1 MAKVSQRQVLAYV
14 QPTTTAAGGTTVN
27 GATTATAPEVKNGS
41 STFYFAQVSG
51 GEITASVEKIYE
63 GGKSRPTVLC
73 APSEIGDI
81 TLTAHYDDA
90 EVDGGLAKTIRALR
104 QYVGTAFYDIYIQTF
119 NCGLTSKAN
128 DRVYKNAL
136 LVGLTEPDGDSSSG
150 APSTFALTFSI
161 SDVSPPT
168 TPTTTTTTATAGA

>member
-14 QPTTTAAGGTTVN
+14 APSSTAAGGTTVN
-27 GATTATAPEVKNGS
+27 GATTTTPPEIKNGNEN
-41 STFYFAQVSG
+41 FYFAQVSG

-90 EVDGGLAKTIRALR
+90 ETEGALAPTIRSLR
-104 QYVGTAFYDIYIQTF
+104 QYVGTAFYDITVQTF
-119 NCGLTSKAN
+119 NCGLTNKAN

-161 SDVSPPT
+161 SDVSVPARPT
-168 TPTTTTTTATAGA
+168 TGSTAATA